1 MSGSGE
7 TAAPRPAALV
17 FALLAPPAAWAL
29 HLGVSY
35 SLTTP
40 VCEADAR
47 WVLHL
52 VWVVAIALSVGG
64 GWVAWGAWGRGGR
77 EAAGPRR
84 FLLMAAMA
92 WSAFLTLALVAAWL
106 PVLAAGCA

>member
-1 MSGSGE
+1 MSGSE
-7 TAAPRPAALV
+7 RIAAPRPAALV

-52 VWVVAIALSVGG
+52 VWAVAVALSLAG
-64 GWVAWGAWGRGGR
+64 GWVAWRAWGRGGR
-77 EAAGPRR
+77 ELPGARR

-92 WSAFLTLALVAAWL
+92 WSAFLTLAIVTAWL
-106 PVLAAGCA
+106 PVFGGYCG